1 VSVPVSVVRD
11 NGAAGRVE
19 ASEIGFVGESGGIVE
34 GAKKRFAI
42 IDKTAGGGIRG
53 RKIEQWLSCGT
64 MMRESFAQAIGFE
77 VPAGAVSEHFW
88 GALC

>member
-1 VSVPVSVVRD
+1 
-11 NGAAGRVE
+11 
-19 ASEIGFVGESGGIVE
+19 
-34 GAKKRFAI
+34 
-42 IDKTAGGGIRG
+42 
-53 RKIEQWLSCGT
+53 